1 MSRNFTAI
9 LSAIVFSALVF
20 TTATTRA
27 EHHEHKHTTSKA
39 DTSLESLAKK
49 PKTTLK
55 VAKGDT
61 IVYVGDLHC
70 KHCAKSLT
78 SKLVTVKGV
87 KSVRADI
94 KADVAVITPQ
104 SKKKLDPK
112 ALWAAAKKSGFPAIK
127 LVGPNG
133 TYVLDAK
140 TKEPKLMPKA
150 EKELAPKAETAKS

>member
-1 MSRNFTAI
+1 MTRGINAF
-9 LSAIVFSALVF
+9 LSALIVGTLVF
-20 TTATTRA
+20 TAATAEA
-27 EHHEHKHTTSKA
+27 EHHEHKHAPPKA
-39 DTSLESLAKK
+39 DTSLKSLKDK

-55 VAKGDT
+55 IAKGDT

-94 KADVAVITPQ
+94 KADVAVVTPQ
-104 SKKKLDPK
+104 TKKKLDPK

-127 LVGPNG
+127 LVGPTG
-133 TYVLDAK
+133 TYVLDTK
-140 TKEPKLMPKA
+140 TKEPKLMPKQ
-150 EKELAPKAETAKS
+150 EVAPKAETAKS